1 MALANLFGILRRFP
15 AALALCLAIFV
26 AMQVL
31 APAAQAQAILRDA
44 ETEALLKDI
53 ADPLAR
59 AGGLDPRSLQ
69 IYLVGDSSINAFV
82 TGGQNVFF
90 HSGLLVAA
98 KDVNQVQGVM
108 AHELGHITGGHNI
121 RWSEGV
127 GPATTISILG
137 LLLGAAAMALGA
149 GEAGMAAMALGQ
161 QMGQAKFLSFNREQE
176 SRADQAGAYFLN
188 TAGITGKGMI
198 SFFEHLLGE
207 EYRLAIP
214 QTNSYNRTHPLSGER
229 IRALDDVLRSSPAWN
244 KPVDADLQARYDRV
258 RGKLIG
264 YLYPLDTVK
273 RTYPPTDTSDAAHLA
288 RAYGY
293 HRAAYQKEALAEV
306 EAVVARHPDD
316 PYALE
321 LQGQILMES
330 GEVAASLPPLRE
342 AVRLSGG
349 EPLIAGMLGQALL
362 LSSADGTDSEKLAE
376 AEKLLRSVVQRDSRN
391 PHAWSQLG
399 AIWEMKGDQARAA
412 LATAERI
419 SLTGGDPR
427 LARRAAQTAIAGLPA
442 GTADYLRAEDIM
454 MASQGEIERLRLKE
468 NSQPQPQRPRS

>member
-1 MALANLFGILRRFP
+1 MALPHNFWRRHP
-15 AALALCLAIFV
+15 ALPVLLAALFLLS
-26 AMQVL
+26 QLL
-31 APAAQAQAILRDA
+31 APAAHAQSILRDA
-44 ETEALLKDI
+44 ETEALLRDI

-59 AGGLDPRSLQ
+59 AGGLDPKSLQ

-90 HSGLLVAA
+90 HTGLLVAA

-161 QMGQAKFLSFNREQE
+161 QMGQSKFLAFNREQE
-176 SRADQAGAYFLN
+176 SRADQAGAAFLN
-188 TAGITGKGMI
+188 EAGVTGRGMI

-229 IRALDDVLRSSPAWN
+229 IRALDQVLRESPYWQR
-244 KPVDADLQARYDRV
+244 PVDAELQARYDRV

-264 YLYPLDTVK
+264 YIFPLDTVK
-273 RTYPPTDTSDAAHLA
+273 RTYPATDLSDAAHLA
-288 RAYGY
+288 RAYAY
-293 HRAAYQKEALAEV
+293 HRAAFQKEALNEV
-306 EAVVARHPDD
+306 ETIIDRHPDD

-321 LQGQILMES
+321 LKGQILLES
-330 GEVAASLPPLRE
+330 GEVAAALPPLRE
-342 AVRLSGG
+342 AVRLSGN

-362 LSSADGTDSEKLAE
+362 LSSNDGADTEKLAE
-376 AEKLLRSVVQRDSRN
+376 AEKLLRSVVQRDGRN
-391 PHAWSQLG
+391 PHAWTQLG
-399 AIWEMKGDQARAA
+399 NIWELKGDQPRAA

-427 LARRAAQTAIAGLPA
+427 LARRAAQTAVAGLSP
-442 GTADYLRAEDIM
+442 GTSDYLRAEDIM
-454 MASQGEIERLRLKE
+454 LASQGEIERLRLKE
-468 NSQPQPQRPRS
+468 KDQPRERPRT

>member
-1 MALANLFGILRRFP
+1 MAIQA
-15 AALALCLAIFV
+15 
-26 AMQVL
+26 L

-44 ETEALLKDI
+44 ETEALLRDI

-121 RWSEGV
+121 RWSEGA

-161 QMGQAKFLSFNREQE
+161 QMGQAKFLAFNREQE
-176 SRADQAGAYFLN
+176 SRADQAGASFLN
-188 TAGITGKGMI
+188 AAGITGKGMI
-198 SFFEHLLGE
+198 SFFEQLLGE

-244 KPVDADLQARYDRV
+244 KPVDAGLQARYDRV

-273 RTYPPTDTSDAAHLA
+273 RTYPPTDMSDAAHLA
-288 RAYGY
+288 RAYAY

-321 LQGQILMES
+321 LKGQILMES

-362 LSSADGTDSEKLAE
+362 LSSADGTDAAKLAE

-399 AIWEMKGDQARAA
+399 AIWEMKGDQPRAA

-427 LARRAAQTAIAGLPA
+427 LARRAAQTALAGLPA

-454 MASQGEIERLRLKE
+454 LASQGEIERLRLKE
-468 NSQPQPQRPRS
+468 NGQPQPQRPPS

>member
-1 MALANLFGILRRFP
+1 MDVSDLLRRLRRSP
-15 AALALCLAIFV
+15 AVLCLLLSIFLL
-26 AMQVL
+26 AQVL
-31 APAAQAQAILRDA
+31 APAAQAQSILRDA
-44 ETEALLKDI
+44 ETEALLRDM

-69 IYLVGDSSINAFV
+69 IYLVGDNSINAFV

-98 KDVNQVQGVM
+98 KDVNQVQGVL

-121 RWSEGV
+121 RWSEGA

-161 QMGQAKFLSFNREQE
+161 QAAQAKFLAFNREQE
-176 SRADQAGAYFLN
+176 SRADQAGASFLN
-188 TAGITGKGMI
+188 QTDVTGKGMI
-198 SFFEHLLGE
+198 SFFEQLLGE

-229 IRALDDVLRSSPAWN
+229 IRALDQVLRESPAWD
-244 KPVDADLQARYDRV
+244 KPVDPVLQARYERV

-264 YLYPLDTVK
+264 FLYPLETVK
-273 RTYPPTDTSDAAHLA
+273 RTYPPTDQSDAGHLA
-288 RAYGY
+288 RAYAY
-293 HRAAYQKEALAEV
+293 HRAAFQKEALAEV
-306 EAVVARHPDD
+306 EAVVARTPAD

-321 LQGQILMES
+321 LMGQILLES
-330 GEVAASLPPLRE
+330 GEVEAALPPLRE
-342 AVRLSGG
+342 AVRLSGS

-362 LSSADGTDSEKLAE
+362 LSSNDGTNPEKLAE

-391 PHAWSQLG
+391 PHAWAQLG
-399 AIWEMKGDQARAA
+399 NIWELKGDQPRAA

-427 LARRAAQTAIAGLPA
+427 LAKRAAQTAVTGLSQ
-442 GTADYLRAEDIM
+442 GTPDYLRAEDILL
-454 MASQGEIERLRLKE
+454 ASQGEIERLRLKD
-468 NSQPQPQRPRS
+468 NSQPQQRPRS